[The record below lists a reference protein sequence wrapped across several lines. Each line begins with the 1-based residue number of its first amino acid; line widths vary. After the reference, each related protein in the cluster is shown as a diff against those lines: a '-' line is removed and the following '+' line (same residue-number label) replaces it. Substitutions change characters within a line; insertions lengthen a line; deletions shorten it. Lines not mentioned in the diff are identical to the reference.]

1 MAFKN
6 EPEAIVEAKTFS
18 IMADFFPAALRGTA
32 GACYSTNDPKCRSI
46 YSKANAL
53 AEVSLNRVITKAL
66 YRGVQATLFP
76 DVYTG
81 FGACDN
87 GKTYVGEYQLVKD
100 FTDPR
105 TDAQKQAVADAK
117 FALCVYSAEEGTFM
131 SGEAASKD
139 SRNFTQIKNRKDE
152 DLKDTTYMVYAMLP
166 FLLKDSELERCFET
180 LCENY
185 VESLDDPSGEAAT
198 AFREAMY
205 VANDNILC
213 RLRLTEPGK
222 SMPAVPVRD
231 NATMPINNVH
241 FMAGT
246 FTSSEPHGTLL
257 FFNGSGTTAKRT
269 AAIKGKTIN
278 QLRGIYAIP
287 GVTYTEEEQKM
298 IPVMPDNTVI
308 SEEAMEIAK
317 MVRDSTSLRH
327 PKRNFCLFGPSGLGK
342 TTITQQV
349 AVMLGMPYI
358 IQGCNA
364 DTDASDLVVQA
375 VPNESVVSKIPE
387 KIPGAMDIAMNPAK
401 AYRDITGTEKADATE
416 KDCLLALAAALNPSN
431 GNAAKVRYE
440 KANIIKG
447 ITKPYLVEV
456 QEPSTMQK
464 QGALT
469 VLNSLMDDCRQIT
482 LPSGET
488 IYRDPNSVIMMT
500 TNMGYEGTRDLNQSV
515 LSRCRKLF
523 IQYPK
528 KETEIVNF
536 LLKATDLKD
545 KNVLKTMAKVFLK
558 VRDIC
563 EDNGINQGS
572 YGYRELIDW
581 CDEAEM
587 TKMGDSYDLIN
598 SCKKTLL
605 LSAAVHNEDDF
616 IELTEAANAFI
627 KQ

>member
-1 MAFKN
+1 
-6 EPEAIVEAKTFS
+6 
-18 IMADFFPAALRGTA
+18 
-32 GACYSTNDPKCRSI
+32 
-46 YSKANAL
+46 
-53 AEVSLNRVITKAL
+53 
-66 YRGVQATLFP
+66 
-76 DVYTG
+76 
-81 FGACDN
+81 
-87 GKTYVGEYQLVKD
+87 
-100 FTDPR
+100 
-105 TDAQKQAVADAK
+105 
-117 FALCVYSAEEGTFM
+117 
-131 SGEAASKD
+131 
-139 SRNFTQIKNRKDE
+139 
-152 DLKDTTYMVYAMLP
+152 
-166 FLLKDSELERCFET
+166 
-180 LCENY
+180 
-185 VESLDDPSGEAAT
+185 
-198 AFREAMY
+198 
-205 VANDNILC
+205 
-213 RLRLTEPGK
+213 
-222 SMPAVPVRD
+222 
-231 NATMPINNVH
+231 
-241 FMAGT
+241 
-246 FTSSEPHGTLL
+246 
-257 FFNGSGTTAKRT
+257 
-269 AAIKGKTIN
+269 
-278 QLRGIYAIP
+278 
-287 GVTYTEEEQKM
+287 M
-298 IPVMPDNTVI
+298 IPVLPDTTVI
-308 SEEAMEIAK
+308 SEEALEIAK
-317 MVRDSTSLRH
+317 MIRDSSSLRH

-375 VPNESVVSKIPE
+375 VPNEPTAKALPE
-387 KIPGAMDIAMNPAK
+387 KIPGAMDIAMNPVK
-401 AYRDITGTEKADATE
+401 AYRDITGNEKADATD
-416 KDCLLALAAALNPSN
+416 KDCLLALASAMASG

-488 IYRDPNSVIMMT
+488 IYRDPNSVIIMT

-528 KETEIVNF
+528 KETDIVNF

-545 KNVLKTMAKVFLK
+545 KSVLKTMAKVFLK